1 MTDTDTTI
9 QRLLS
14 FIPDEHKFVE
24 LRALLL
30 SDECEVYGF
39 AETAR
44 LSFVA
49 CYEEPDLA
57 FVYGRPARAAI
68 RQVAARQPSEET
80 ILCLPEDRAYVEDA
94 LPEWHS
100 ELAIIYRLADDTRL
114 PNVPAGAVRWLAS
127 SELEAMRHVP
137 AELKE
142 ELLEA
147 AEESAVAASCV
158 NGLSVSFCYAG
169 SRTKSLWDISIDT
182 VAEYRERGY
191 AALCVAFM
199 IEHFRKQGLAPAW
212 GALESNLAS
221 MKLAE
226 KLGFVPV
233 DQLVVFETF
242 DQATSA

>member
-1 MTDTDTTI
+1 M
-9 QRLLS
+9 LS
-14 FIPDEHKFVE
+14 LVPDEHKFVE

-39 AETAR
+39 EETER

-80 ILCLPEDRAYVEDA
+80 ILCLPEDRAYVEEA
-94 LPEWHS
+94 LPEWRS
-100 ELAIIYRLADDTRL
+100 ELAVIYRLADDARL
-114 PNVPAGAVRWLAS
+114 PKVPTDVARFLTS
-127 SELEAMRHVP
+127 SELEAMRHIP

-147 AEESAVAASCV
+147 AEESPVAASFV
-158 NGLSVSFCYAG
+158 ERLPVSFCYAG
-169 SRTKSLWDISIDT
+169 SRTETLWDISIDT
-182 VAEYRERGY
+182 VAKYRKRGY

-199 IEHFRKQGLAPAW
+199 IEHFRQQGLAPVW

-226 KLGFVPV
+226 KLGFVPM
-233 DQLVVFETF
+233 DQLIVFETSH
-242 DQATSA
+242 QAESA

>member
-1 MTDTDTTI
+1 MTGTNTTI

-14 FIPDEHKFVE
+14 LIPDEHKFVE

-39 AETAR
+39 AETDR

-68 RQVAARQPSEET
+68 RQVAERQPSEDT
-80 ILCLPEDRAYVEDA
+80 ILCLPEDRAYVEEA
-94 LPEWHS
+94 LPEWRS
-100 ELAIIYRLADDTRL
+100 ELAHIYRLVDDAYL
-114 PNVPAGAVRWLAS
+114 PKISAGAVRFLTS
-127 SELEAMRHVP
+127 SELEAMSHVP

-147 AEESAVAASCV
+147 AEESPVAATFV
-158 NGLSVSFCYAG
+158 EELPVSFCYAG
-169 SRTKSLWDISIDT
+169 SRTETLWDISIDT
-182 VAEYRERGY
+182 LAEYRQRGY

-199 IEHFRKQGLAPAW
+199 IEHFRQQGLAPVW

-226 KLGFVPV
+226 KLGFAPV
-233 DQLVVFETF
+233 DQLVVFEAS
-242 DQATSA
+242 DQDASA